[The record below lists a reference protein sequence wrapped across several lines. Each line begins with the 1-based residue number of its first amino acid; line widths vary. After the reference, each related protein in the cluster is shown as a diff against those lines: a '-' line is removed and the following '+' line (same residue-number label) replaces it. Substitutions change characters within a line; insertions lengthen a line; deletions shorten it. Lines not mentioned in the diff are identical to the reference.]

1 MTETDTATPGYSCFY
16 DFAVLTARYK
26 FSILDQDGQPSYSQS
41 SGEVVTLTVT
51 N

>member
-1 MTETDTATPGYSCFY
+1 MLLRLRCTHCSDGER
-16 DFAVLTARYK
+16 VEARYK